1 MSTLIWDE
9 VGSRTYESGLDKGVL
24 YLPEGGAVP
33 WNGLVEVIE
42 KHDGESNPVYFDGS
56 KINDLVSVG
65 SFLGTV
71 KAITYPDEMSKLEGM
86 GEASAGVFLGHQRPK
101 LFGLCWRTRI
111 ADDLDEDSGYKLHLL
126 YNVSAVPSDKTYS
139 TLADAPNIAN
149 FEWGIGAVPEHA
161 PGVKPTA
168 YVVLD
173 SRAVNPDLL
182 AEYEAI
188 LYGTDLTIPAMI
200 PLIDFVNSL
209 YYGYKWKII
218 DNGDGTFTAITPI
231 EGLLE
236 EGDEPGK
243 WILDDVNIT
252 YLTDDLYTMRDQ
264 LV

>member
-1 MSTLIWDE
+1 MAALVWDE
-9 VGSRTYESGLDKGVL
+9 VGSRTYETGVDRGVL

-33 WNGLVEVIE
+33 WNGLAEVVE
-42 KHDGESNPVYFDGS
+42 KHDGESTPVYFDGS
-56 KINDLVSVG
+56 KINDLIAVG

-71 KAITYPDEMSKLEGM
+71 KAITYPDEMTELEGM
-86 GEASAGVFLGHQRPK
+86 AKVTDGIFLGHQRPK
-101 LFGLCWRTRI
+101 LFGLCWRTRV
-111 ADDLDEDSGYKLHLL
+111 ANDLEEDAGYKLHLL
-126 YNVSAVPSDKTYS
+126 YNVGAVPSDKTYS
-139 TLADAPNIAN
+139 TVADSPSPAD
-149 FEWGIGAVPEHA
+149 FEWNITAVPEEA
-161 PGVKPTA
+161 PGFKPTA

-182 AEYEAI
+182 AEYEHI
-188 LYGTDLTIPAMI
+188 LYGSESTIPAMI

-236 EGDEPGK
+236 EGLTEGE
-243 WILDDVNIT
+243 WILNDVNVT
-252 YLTDDLYTMRDQ
+252 YWTDDLYTMRDQ